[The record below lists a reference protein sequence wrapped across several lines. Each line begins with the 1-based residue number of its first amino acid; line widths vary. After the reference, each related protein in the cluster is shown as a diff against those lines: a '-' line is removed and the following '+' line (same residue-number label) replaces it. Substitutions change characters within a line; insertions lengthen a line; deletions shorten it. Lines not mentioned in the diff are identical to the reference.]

1 MRKWKMTREPNL
13 DDLLDDEI
21 IDSVMRRDGLDA
33 SELRRQLEEVAD
45 RLADR
50 SAEADSRGG
59 SGFR

>member
-1 MRKWKMTREPNL
+1 MQKWKMTREPNL

-50 SAEADSRGG
+50 SAEADLRGG

>member
-1 MRKWKMTREPNL
+1 MTREPNL

-50 SAEADSRGG
+50 SADVESRGG